1 MAEPY
6 GTNGGVHVDVIDHD
20 GEVHTKREETLYGV
34 FHRLIIEILFP
45 GSTSAGAAAPLA
57 GAAAPLFHRIK
68 TSLAKN
74 VPLLREASRN
84 SGRNVLLWT
93 RRGSPLRAL
102 LVISVGTITLVA
114 LTGLLVFM
122 LFLMA
127 ATFNA
132 VVISLLL
139 SLAAAGGFLAIFFA
153 CVTVIYIGAL
163 SVAVFVISATTITAM
178 GAVLFTTGW
187 IGFFWIVLLASKKS
201 LGLAKKSFGATGSVL
216 AAYSS
221 TRHARHHSAIDKAD

>member
-45 GSTSAGAAAPLA
+45 GSTSA

-114 LTGLLVFM
+114 LTGFLVFM
-122 LFLMA
+122 LFFVA

-132 VVISLLL
+132 VIISLLL

-178 GAVLFTTGW
+178 GAVLLTTGW
-187 IGFFWIVLLASKKS
+187 IGFFWIVLLATKKS
-201 LGLAKKSFGATGSVL
+201 LGLAKKSFDATGSAL
-216 AAYSS
+216 AACSY

>member
-6 GTNGGVHVDVIDHD
+6 GTNGGVDVDVTDND
-20 GEVHTKREETLYGV
+20 GEIHTNREETLYGI
-34 FHRLIIEILFP
+34 FHHLIVEILFP
-45 GSTSAGAAAPLA
+45 GSTSAGAAAPL
-57 GAAAPLFHRIK
+57 FQRIK

-74 VPLLREASRN
+74 GPLLHEASRN
-84 SGRNVLLWT
+84 SGRNVFLWT

-102 LVISVGTITLVA
+102 LVISVGTITLLA

-122 LFLMA
+122 LFFVA

-153 CVTVIYIGAL
+153 CVTAIYIGAL
-163 SVAVFVISATTITAM
+163 SVAVFVISATTILTI
-178 GAVLFTTGW
+178 GAVLIATGW
-187 IGFFWIVLLASKKS
+187 IGFFWIMWLATKKS
-201 LGLAKKSFGATGSVL
+201 VGLAKQSLNVTGS
-216 AAYSS
+216 AISAYSYG
-221 TRHARHHSAIDKAD
+221 RHARYHSAIGKASD

>member
-6 GTNGGVHVDVIDHD
+6 GTNGGVHVAVIDND
-20 GEVHTKREETLYGV
+20 GEVHTKREETLYSV

-45 GSTSAGAAAPLA
+45 GSTSA

-102 LVISVGTITLVA
+102 LVISVGTITAVA

-122 LFLMA
+122 LFFVA

-153 CVTVIYIGAL
+153 CVTAIYIGAL

-178 GAVLFTTGW
+178 GAVLLTTGW
-187 IGFFWIVLLASKKS
+187 IGFFWIVLLATKKS
-201 LGLAKKSFGATGSVL
+201 LGLAKKSFDATGSAL
-216 AAYSS
+216 AAYSY
-221 TRHARHHSAIDKAD
+221 TRRARHHSAIDKVD

>member
-6 GTNGGVHVDVIDHD
+6 GTNGGVHVDVTDND
-20 GEVHTKREETLYGV
+20 GEIHTNREETLYGI
-34 FHRLIIEILFP
+34 FHRLIVEILFP
-45 GSTSAGAAAPLA
+45 GSTSAGAAAPL
-57 GAAAPLFHRIK
+57 FQRIK

-74 VPLLREASRN
+74 GPLLHEASRN

-102 LVISVGTITLVA
+102 LAISVGTITLLA

-122 LFLMA
+122 LFFAA

-132 VVISLLL
+132 VAISLLL

-163 SVAVFVISATTITAM
+163 SVALFVISAITISAIG
-178 GAVLFTTGW
+178 GALIAAGW
-187 IGFFWIVLLASKKS
+187 IGFFWIMWLATKKF
-201 LGLAKKSFGATGSVL
+201 LDLAKQSLNVTGSVIS
-216 AAYSS
+216 AYSYG
-221 TRHARHHSAIDKAD
+221 RHARHHSAIGKASD

>member
-1 MAEPY
+1 MA
-6 GTNGGVHVDVIDHD
+6 VIDND
-20 GEVHTKREETLYGV
+20 GEVHTKREETLYSV

-45 GSTSAGAAAPLA
+45 GSTSA

-93 RRGSPLRAL
+93 RSGSPLRAL
-102 LVISVGTITLVA
+102 LVISVGTITAVA

-122 LFLMA
+122 LFFVA

-153 CVTVIYIGAL
+153 CVTAIYIGAL

-178 GAVLFTTGW
+178 GAVLLTTGW
-187 IGFFWIVLLASKKS
+187 IGFFWIVLLATKKS
-201 LGLAKKSFGATGSVL
+201 LGLAKKSFDATGSAL
-216 AAYSS
+216 AAYSY
-221 TRHARHHSAIDKAD
+221 TRHARHHSAIDKVD

>member
-6 GTNGGVHVDVIDHD
+6 GTNGGVHVDVTDND
-20 GEVHTKREETLYGV
+20 GEIHTNREETLYGI
-34 FHRLIIEILFP
+34 FHRLIVEILFP
-45 GSTSAGAAAPLA
+45 GSTSAGAAAPL
-57 GAAAPLFHRIK
+57 FQRIK

-74 VPLLREASRN
+74 GPLLHEASRN

-102 LVISVGTITLVA
+102 LVISVGTITLLA
-114 LTGLLVFM
+114 LTGLLVFT
-122 LFLMA
+122 LFFAA

-132 VVISLLL
+132 VAISLLL

-163 SVAVFVISATTITAM
+163 SVALFVISATTISAI
-178 GAVLFTTGW
+178 GAVLIATGW
-187 IGFFWIVLLASKKS
+187 IGFFWIMWLATTKS
-201 LGLAKKSFGATGSVL
+201 LGLAKQSLNVTGSVIS
-216 AAYSS
+216 AYSYG
-221 TRHARHHSAIDKAD
+221 RHARHHSAIGKASN

>member
-45 GSTSAGAAAPLA
+45 GSTSA

-114 LTGLLVFM
+114 LTGFLVFM
-122 LFLMA
+122 LFFVA

-178 GAVLFTTGW
+178 GAVLLTTGW
-187 IGFFWIVLLASKKS
+187 IGFFWIVLLATKKS
-201 LGLAKKSFGATGSVL
+201 LGLAKKSFDATGSAL
-216 AAYSS
+216 AACSY

>member
-6 GTNGGVHVDVIDHD
+6 GTNGGVDVDVIDHD

-34 FHRLIIEILFP
+34 FHRLIIEIFFP
-45 GSTSAGAAAPLA
+45 GSTSA

-178 GAVLFTTGW
+178 GAVLFATGW
-187 IGFFWIVLLASKKS
+187 IGFFWIVFLASKKS

>member
-45 GSTSAGAAAPLA
+45 GSTSA

-178 GAVLFTTGW
+178 GAVLLTTGW
-187 IGFFWIVLLASKKS
+187 IGFFWIVLLATKKS
-201 LGLAKKSFGATGSVL
+201 LGLAKKSFDATGSAL
-216 AAYSS
+216 AACSY

>member
-6 GTNGGVHVDVIDHD
+6 GTNGGVDVDVTDND
-20 GEVHTKREETLYGV
+20 GEIHTNREETLYGI
-34 FHRLIIEILFP
+34 FHHLIVEILFP
-45 GSTSAGAAAPLA
+45 GSTSAG
-57 GAAAPLFHRIK
+57 GAAPLFQRIK

-74 VPLLREASRN
+74 GPLLHEASRN
-84 SGRNVLLWT
+84 SGRNVFLWT

-102 LVISVGTITLVA
+102 LVISVGTITLLA

-122 LFLMA
+122 LFFVA

-153 CVTVIYIGAL
+153 CVTAIYIGAL
-163 SVAVFVISATTITAM
+163 SVAVFVISVTTISTI
-178 GAVLFTTGW
+178 GAVLIATGW
-187 IGFFWIVLLASKKS
+187 IGFFWIMWLATKKS
-201 LGLAKKSFGATGSVL
+201 LGLAKQSLNVTGS
-216 AAYSS
+216 AISAYSYG
-221 TRHARHHSAIDKAD
+221 RHARYHSAIGKASD

>member
-45 GSTSAGAAAPLA
+45 GSTSA